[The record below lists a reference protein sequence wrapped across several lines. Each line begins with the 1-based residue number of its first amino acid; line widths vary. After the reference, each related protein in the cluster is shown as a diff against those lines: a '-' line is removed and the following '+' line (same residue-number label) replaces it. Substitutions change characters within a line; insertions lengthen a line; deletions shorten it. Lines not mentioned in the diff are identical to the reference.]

1 MRRFDVGGRKNK
13 VMKKQYSISFPAR
26 AIFSLT
32 FEVEAESTELA
43 DELASQ
49 WFHGDFINYDDP
61 DAELTPDYSTVSMA
75 DGTARLCDGYRL
87 IEEVETHA

>member
-1 MRRFDVGGRKNK
+1 
-13 VMKKQYSISFPAR
+13 MKKQYSISFPAR

-43 DELASQ
+43 DELANQ
-49 WFHGDFINYDDP
+49 LLHGDFINYNNP
-61 DAELTPDYSTVSMA
+61 DAELNPDYSTVSMV

-87 IEEVETHA
+87 VEEVETHA